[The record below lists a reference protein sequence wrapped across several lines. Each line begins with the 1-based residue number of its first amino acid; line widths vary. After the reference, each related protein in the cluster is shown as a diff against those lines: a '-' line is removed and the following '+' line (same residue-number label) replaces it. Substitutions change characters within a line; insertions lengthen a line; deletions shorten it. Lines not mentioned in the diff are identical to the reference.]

1 MAERRLKT
9 KVVAPAAR
17 DAAAGVALVGTYRAR
32 QLAWMAREG
41 VYNWPVK
48 DGDAFDAAAL
58 GKVGELWLYADAK
71 GTRHAFAATFAGRM
85 TRAAFL
91 AAHPSY
97 ASRVGAPTHTAYYV
111 FKATPLGYGP
121 GLENP
126 VVLVRAGD
134 FGPRTAKVRKA
145 IERFQADG
153 AFAPLEHYLPADLA
167 RVPSAQLRVCEP
179 GVQMDF
185 PFMDLFR
192 LVVPPVRP
200 PMPKNPKF
208 TFVDLFAGIGGFRR
222 AAEKNGGTC
231 LGYSEINADA
241 IAAYEANYPES
252 RETNYG
258 DITKIRDLPEHDLL
272 TGGVPCQSWSIAGR
286 NLGFDDDRGQLWND
300 ALYLLNKSRP
310 RAFLFEN
317 VKGLADP
324 RNRAALDYILAR
336 IRAAGYHAAY
346 HVLNSFDY
354 GVPQSRVRIY
364 IVGFR
369 EKRHLDAF
377 RLPPKSAGSVRLYDI
392 LDDFATDGDAK
403 RLGSRRRPE
412 RTAGAGGHAGATSL
426 STNNN
431 GFNDYFLLND
441 IRNGETTI
449 HSWDILKT
457 TPREKRICLL
467 LLKNRRRD
475 TYGPLDGN
483 PLALAHFHAL
493 DPSIVQADI
502 DGLCQKGIL
511 KPETY
516 RYRVCGGGGSLTDA
530 ERKLLAFARGG
541 ELVPDALKLEK
552 ALRKDRIDVKRTL
565 EALCEKGEVEAVET
579 RYDFRYTKISTGLFG
594 VNRVFLPSSNIFPT
608 LVASDSCDYV
618 TAVPLCARDGE
629 GYRAEFLEK
638 VYRVKRYRRITRQ
651 EACRIQGFPTDFILP
666 ENRARW
672 MRLIGNSVSVP
683 VIDQLVRA
691 ICATGVF
698 DASVGA
704 ADRGDTDVVLRER
717 RVAS

>member
-1 MAERRLKT
+1 MAEKVQKT
-9 KVVAPAAR
+9 KARKVAAAAAR
-17 DAAAGVALVGTYRAR
+17 DESAGVALVGTYRAR
-32 QLAWMAREG
+32 QLAWIKREG
-41 VYNWPVK
+41 VYNWPVT
-48 DGDAFDAAAL
+48 DGDTFDATAL
-58 GKVGELWLYADAK
+58 GKVGE
-71 GTRHAFAATFAGRM
+71 
-85 TRAAFL
+85 
-91 AAHPSY
+91 
-97 ASRVGAPTHTAYYV
+97 
-111 FKATPLGYGP
+111 
-121 GLENP
+121 
-126 VVLVRAGD
+126 
-134 FGPRTAKVRKA
+134 PRTTV
-145 IERFQADG
+145 
-153 AFAPLEHYLPADLA
+153 
-167 RVPSAQLRVCEP
+167 
-179 GVQMDF
+179 
-185 PFMDLFR
+185 
-192 LVVPPVRP
+192 
-200 PMPKNPKF
+200 NPKF
-208 TFVDLFAGIGGFRR
+208 TFIDLFAGIGGFRL

-258 DITKIRDLPEHDLL
+258 DITKIRELPKHDFL

-317 VKGLADP
+317 VKGLSDP

-336 IRAAGYHAAY
+336 IRAAGYHASY

-369 EKRHLDAF
+369 DKRHFDAF
-377 RLPPKSAGSVRLYDI
+377 RLPPKSAGAVRLYDI
-392 LDDFATDGDAK
+392 LDDFAEGGKAR
-403 RLGSRRRPE
+403 RLGSCLTPKCAAKE
-412 RTAGAGGHAGATSL
+412 VRTGATSL

-467 LLKNRRRD
+467 LLKNRRHRV
-475 TYGPLDGN
+475 YGPLDGN
-483 PLALAHFHAL
+483 PLALAHFQKL
-493 DPSIVQADI
+493 DSSIVQADI
-502 DGLCQKGIL
+502 DELCRKGIL
-511 KPETY
+511 KPEIY
-516 RYRVCGGGGSLTDA
+516 RYRICGSGETLTDV
-530 ERKLLAFARGG
+530 ESKLLAYARNGV
-541 ELVPDALKLEK
+541 LVPDALKLEK
-552 ALRKDRIDVKRTL
+552 ELRKDRIDIVRTL
-565 EALCEKGEVEAVET
+565 ETLREKGEVEAVET

-618 TAVPLCARDGE
+618 TAIPLRARDAAD
-629 GYRAEFLEK
+629 YRDEFLKEI
-638 VYRVKRYRRITRQ
+638 YRTKCYRRITRQ

-698 DASVGA
+698 GSLAVKNCERA
-704 ADRGDTDVVLRER
+704 VVSSLRER
-717 RVAS
+717 RAAS